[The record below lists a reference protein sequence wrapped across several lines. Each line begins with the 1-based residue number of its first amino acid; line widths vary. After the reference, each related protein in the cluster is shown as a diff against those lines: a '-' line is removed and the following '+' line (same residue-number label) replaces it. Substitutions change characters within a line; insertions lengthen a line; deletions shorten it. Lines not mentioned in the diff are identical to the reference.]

1 MICNVGPNPNP
12 DDDLG
17 WPISVD
23 QLPVRGDDDSEQT
36 DDSDFSSKGIEGTS
50 DESLTFVENN
60 AQENIVHDV
69 NHDDNED
76 SYAVDSWVQEENNSI
91 SYEIELHDYIDPN
104 SETDLDE
111 VVVGEKVNELLL
123 SIFIDNSGIHQPVS
137 WSNKPPPHPTIMMA
151 SA

>member
-1 MICNVGPNPNP
+1 MI
-12 DDDLG
+12 
-17 WPISVD
+17 
-23 QLPVRGDDDSEQT
+23 
-36 DDSDFSSKGIEGTS
+36 
-50 DESLTFVENN
+50 FVENN

-69 NHDDNED
+69 NHDVNED

-123 SIFIDNSGIHQPVS
+123 SIFINNSGIHQPVS
-137 WSNKPPPHPTIMMA
+137 
-151 SA
+151 

>member
-50 DESLTFVENN
+50 DESLIFVENN

-69 NHDDNED
+69 NHDVNED

-123 SIFIDNSGIHQPVS
+123 SIFINNSGIHQPVS
-137 WSNKPPPHPTIMMA
+137 
-151 SA
+151 

>member
-17 WPISVD
+17 WPISVE
-23 QLPVRGDDDSEQT
+23 QLPVREDDDSEQS

-50 DESLTFVENN
+50 DESLKFVENI

-69 NHDDNED
+69 NHDVNED

-91 SYEIELHDYIDPN
+91 SY
-104 SETDLDE
+104 
-111 VVVGEKVNELLL
+111 
-123 SIFIDNSGIHQPVS
+123 
-137 WSNKPPPHPTIMMA
+137 
-151 SA
+151 